1 MDVKKQSE
9 IRMQPLND
17 PARFGIV
24 LERSDLE
31 ALKIAAIRMDTTAS
45 EIIRALVAD
54 FIRDRKHCD

>member
-9 IRMQPLND
+9 IRMQPLED
-17 PARFGIV
+17 PARFGVV
-24 LERSDLE
+24 LERADLE

-54 FIRDRKHCD
+54 FVKDRTHSD